1 MTAETA
7 FVLSAAA
14 SPGGPAAMLPAAAAA
29 GPGGAGRAAG
39 LLPRLSRAALGRAG
53 LRRAAPC
60 APAPLHLHAEPGGGR
75 GGSRAR
81 QGFPRRTWHHAG
93 PRQSRAGRCPAPGP
107 RSAPRHRPAPPPRA
121 RSRARARSVS
131 APPGSRLRRLGRGA
145 SGQRRQR
152 PASRWSPLPFG
163 KDGPEGG
170 R

>member
-1 MTAETA
+1 
-7 FVLSAAA
+7 
-14 SPGGPAAMLPAAAAA
+14 MLPAAAAA

-60 APAPLHLHAEPGGGR
+60 APAPLHLHAEPGGAR

-121 RSRARARSVS
+121 RRRARLRRPPGRSGARPGPGSRPRARSAS